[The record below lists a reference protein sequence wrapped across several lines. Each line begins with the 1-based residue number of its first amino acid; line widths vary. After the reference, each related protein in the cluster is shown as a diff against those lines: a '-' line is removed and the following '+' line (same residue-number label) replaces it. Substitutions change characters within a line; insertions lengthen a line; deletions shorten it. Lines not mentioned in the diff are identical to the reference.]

1 MKVVGILQDLSG
13 PKIRTGRLKGGGP
26 VDLKEGELIRI
37 VAGDGEGT
45 AAEIYT
51 TYAELVRKVRPAGRL
66 LIDDGRVELEVVETT
81 GETVIARVV
90 VEFIRSFSRDWH
102 PKGLTV
108 VILEVIMTV
117 TDPPVKL
124 LRRLI
129 PQLTIG
135 AVRFDLSIMVLLL
148 VAFIGMQLAFGAA
161 A

>member
-1 MKVVGILQDLSG
+1 LALFFEVLGFVLF
-13 PKIRTGRLKGGGP
+13 
-26 VDLKEGELIRI
+26 VFW
-37 VAGDGEGT
+37 
-45 AAEIYT
+45 
-51 TYAELVRKVRPAGRL
+51 L
-66 LIDDGRVELEVVETT
+66 LL
-81 GETVIARVV
+81 IARVV
-90 VEFIRSFSRDWH
+90 VEFIRSFSREWH
-102 PKGLTV
+102 PRGFTV
-108 VILEVIMTV
+108 VVLEVIMTV